1 MTHFE
6 RPLPKHVVVS
16 DQEHGLPY
24 SKGLTAASI
33 MATGL
38 APARAFRVAELVE
51 DRLRENGIDQI
62 DEVELTCLTL
72 AVLQEEV
79 GDRYAASYAKWQRAR
94 SLKQPLVILLGG
106 ATGVGKST
114 IATMLASRLGITR
127 VIPTDAIREVMRAMF
142 SPELLPT
149 LQRSSFEASEG
160 FRHPLPADVD
170 PTIAGFREQASALA
184 VGIEALITRAC
195 DERTHMIL
203 EGAHI
208 VPGFLD
214 IERFAGRAVVVPLV
228 VTVDDVDAH
237 RSHFLARGQEVI
249 ARPPGRYLE
258 HFDEIRTIHRYVRS
272 MALQHGV
279 PLVSSYSLDAALSQV
294 IDLVVTA
301 AMEAIPERNE
311 PVLRTPPVPAGAA
324 RSSNSNE
331 TRFP

>member
-1 MTHFE
+1 VIEPE
-6 RPLPKHVVVS
+6 RPLPKHVVVT
-16 DQEHGLPY
+16 DQEYGLPY

-51 DRLRENGIDQI
+51 ERLRDNGIDRI
-62 DEVELTCLTL
+62 DELELTCLTL
-72 AVLQEEV
+72 AVLQEEI
-79 GDRYAASYAKWQRAR
+79 GGRYAESYAKWQQAR

-142 SPELLPT
+142 SPDLLPT
-149 LQRSSFEASEG
+149 LQRSSFEAGEG
-160 FRHPLPADVD
+160 ARHPLPADAD
-170 PTIAGFREQASALA
+170 PTIAGFGEQTSALA
-184 VGIEALITRAC
+184 VGIEALIARAC

-214 IERFAGRAVVVPLV
+214 LDRFAGRAVVVPIV
-228 VTVDDVDAH
+228 VTVDDAEVH
-237 RSHFLARGQEVI
+237 RSHFVARGQEVI
-249 ARPPGRYLE
+249 GRPPARYLE
-258 HFDEIRTIHRYVRS
+258 HFDEIRTIHRFVRS
-272 MALQHGV
+272 MALRHGV
-279 PLVSSYSLDAALSQV
+279 PLVSSYSLDATLSQV

-301 AMEAIPERNE
+301 AMEALPEQTE
-311 PVLRTPPVPAGAA
+311 PALRAPAPAGAA
-324 RSSNSNE
+324 RSSTSNE
-331 TRFP
+331 TRYP